1 MTATQKV
8 KEQTAKRQ
16 YELRKRR
23 EAKGLVLLQ
32 GIWVPR
38 ELLPAVKAAIN
49 DVIESQRVGS
59 G

>member
-1 MTATQKV
+1 MTPEEKKKAN
-8 KEQTAKRQ
+8 AKRQ
-16 YELRKRR
+16 ADHRKRR